1 MSTGFLK
8 KLGYS
13 VLIGFIVMV
22 VVTEVLQREIEF
34 SLFVGIPAGAL
45 AGILALWAQIR
56 S

>member
-1 MSTGFLK
+1 MIMEFIK

-22 VVTEVLQREIEF
+22 AVTEALQKEIEF
-34 SLFVGIPAGAL
+34 SLIVGIPAGVL
-45 AGILALWAQIR
+45 AGVLALWVQIR